1 MTKYI
6 VVLGGV
12 VSGVGKGIVT
22 SSIGKIL
29 QEYGFAVTCLK
40 IDPYINLDAGTLRP
54 TEHGEVWVTEDG
66 GEIDQDLGNYE
77 RFLGI
82 KLSKENSITTGQVYK
97 TVIDKER
104 AGLYNGET
112 VQLIPHI
119 TNEIKGRVVNA
130 GKGKDVL
137 LIEVGGV
144 VGDYE
149 NIPFLMALKS
159 LECDVGKENMVYV
172 LVSYMLVPSHIGEM
186 KTKPTQTAVRALM
199 ESGILPDIIVCRG
212 KDPIDDVRKKKLE
225 LYQNIK
231 KEFIVSC
238 CDVDNIYKVPL
249 MLENEGLGKKIL
261 GKLNLNTS
269 TTPNWLRWNELI
281 ERMSNVEEGQGKVI
295 KIGIIG
301 KYVNTGNYQLVDSYI
316 SVNEAIRHAIAHL
329 SSSDAPLKLE
339 LDWLSSTDIDENT
352 VSKLSGYSGI
362 LIPGGFGSSG
372 VEGKILAIKHARE
385 RGIPFLGLCY
395 GMQLAVVEFARNVCE
410 CTGANTTEVDLDT
423 PFPVVSI
430 LEGQKEVTQK
440 GGTMRLGA
448 YKNEIRRGS
457 LVESLYQ
464 ECNRVEDEKF
474 VVERHRHRYEVNPK
488 YVDLLERGG
497 FVFSGYFEEC
507 GTKLMGFLELPEH
520 KFFVA
525 TQSHPEFTSSLLKPN
540 PLFIG
545 FVRSCI

>member
-6 VVLGGV
+6 VILGGV

-22 SSIGKIL
+22 SSLGKIF
-29 QEYGFAVTCLK
+29 QEYGYVVSGLK

-54 TEHGEVWVTEDG
+54 TEHGEVWVTCDG

-77 RFLGI
+77 RFLNVEMT
-82 KLSKENSITTGQVYK
+82 KSNSITTGQVYK

-119 TNEIKGRVVNA
+119 TNEIKERIVQA
-130 GKGKDVL
+130 GQGKDIL

-149 NIPFLMALKS
+149 NIPFLSALKS
-159 LECDVGKENMVYV
+159 LESDVGKHNIVYI
-172 LVSYMLVPSHIGEM
+172 LVTYMLVPSHIGEM
-186 KTKPTQTAVRALM
+186 KTKPTQTAIRALM
-199 ESGILPDIIVCRG
+199 ESGVIPDIIVCRG
-212 KDPIDDVRKKKLE
+212 MDPIDDVRKTKLE

-238 CDVDNIYKVPL
+238 SDVDNIYKVPYL
-249 MLENEGLGKKIL
+249 LEREEIGMKIL
-261 GKLNLNTS
+261 NKLKLKPNAI
-269 TTPNWLRWNELI
+269 PNWLRWNELVD
-281 ERMSNVEEGQGKVI
+281 RMSSGQGEVI
-295 KIGIIG
+295 TIAVIG
-301 KYVNTGNYQLVDSYI
+301 KYLNTGNYQLTDSYI
-316 SVNEAIRHAIAHL
+316 SVNEAIKHAAAHL
-329 SSSDAPLKLE
+329 SVRVKLE
-339 LDWLSSTDIDENT
+339 WLSSTEINLEN
-352 VSKLSGYSGI
+352 VSSLSKYSGI

-385 RGIPFLGLCY
+385 NGIPFLGLCY
-395 GMQLAVVEFARNVCE
+395 GMQLAVVEFARHVCG
-410 CTGANTTEVDLDT
+410 CVGANTTEVDLET
-423 PFPVVSI
+423 PFPVVTM
-430 LEGQKEVTQK
+430 LEEQKCVKQI

-448 YKNEIRRGS
+448 YTNVVKEGS
-457 LVESLYQ
+457 LVKAMYKEFGRLI
-464 ECNRVEDEKF
+464 DDIH

-488 YVDLLERGG
+488 YVERLELGG
-497 FVFSGYFEEC
+497 MVFSGFFEDH
-507 GTKLMGFLELPEH
+507 TRQTQLMEFLELPKH

-525 TQSHPEFTSSLLKPN
+525 TQSHPEFTSSLLNPN
-540 PLFIG
+540 PLFLG